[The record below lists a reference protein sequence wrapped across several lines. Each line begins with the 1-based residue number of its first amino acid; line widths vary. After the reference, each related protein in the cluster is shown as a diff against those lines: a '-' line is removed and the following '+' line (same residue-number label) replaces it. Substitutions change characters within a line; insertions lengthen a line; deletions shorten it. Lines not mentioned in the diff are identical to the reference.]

1 MKNTVI
7 ITKILSDFSTVYRN
21 ASPFVNSGALWNFCM
36 STIADPVQME
46 KIVFANDLGI
56 PPVKSLLLIYERTMH
71 PVATFVFAP
80 TESRCM
86 GALMGFV
93 FKNVLG
99 YTTQQER
106 CSVKKYGVKTATRFM
121 GGYVP
126 LAANGRCFSK
136 E

>member
-1 MKNTVI
+1 MHTNDI
-7 ITKILSDFSTVYRN
+7 ITAIHSDFSTVYKN
-21 ASPFVNSGALWNFCM
+21 ASPFVSSGALWNFCM
-36 STIADPVQME
+36 TTIADPVQME

-56 PPVKSLLLIYERTMH
+56 PPVKSLLLIYERTMK
-71 PVATFVFAP
+71 PAGTFVFAP
-80 TESRCM
+80 TESQCM

-121 GGYVP
+121 DGPVHS
-126 LAANGRCFSK
+126 FS
-136 E
+136 